1 MSDTAAVESPDLPIF
16 ASGMKIQ
23 LKTAAAVL
31 AGVGIGVLAMHGL
44 QGGQAKAPPAFVISN
59 IEVTDPS
66 GYQKIWGGSGGLRE
80 WQMTNYK

>member
-16 ASGMKIQ
+16 ASGMRDSIENRSRSSRWRWHRRSRHARASGR
-23 LKTAAAVL
+23 T
-31 AGVGIGVLAMHGL
+31 G
-44 QGGQAKAPPAFVISN
+44 KAPPAFVISN